1 MKHTLFLGL
10 TLAVALFLG
19 LTLAVALF
27 GGALALQR
35 EPGLPPGTEAPA
47 FELNTLDGKTVSLA
61 ELKGKPVFIDFW
73 ATWCG
78 PCRRALPHTQQFARK
93 YKGKA
98 HILTINIRED
108 AKTVRKYLKRHG
120 YSFTV
125 LMDPDGAVAEQYGVE
140 GIPHFVIIDA
150 QGKIFFNQVG
160 FGSGIE
166 KVLEEKLNEA
176 IAKAKK

>member
-1 MKHTLFLGL
+1 MKRTLILGL
-10 TLAVALFLG
+10 TLAV
-19 LTLAVALF
+19 TLF

-35 EPGLPPGTEAPA
+35 EQGLPPGTKAPA

-61 ELKGKPVFIDFW
+61 ELRGKPVFIDFW

-93 YKGKA
+93 YKNKA
-98 HILTINIRED
+98 HIITINVRED
-108 AKTVRKYLKRHG
+108 AETVREYLKRHN

-125 LMDPDGAVAEQYGVE
+125 LLNPDGTVADRYGVN

-150 QGKIFFNQVG
+150 QGEIFFNHVG

-166 KVLEEKLNEA
+166 KVLEKKLNEA